1 MRDRVVSEDPFLQV
15 YCPDKYK
22 TQRLCDEAVDDS
34 LAALKLMPDGFV
46 TSKMIKGLYNALY
59 ADENILY
66 FNQDS
71 GNLVFSCNE
80 MDVFN
85 IDLNNINLDNNF
97 DKDDPDTIVLI
108 KLLVSHIKFDANIN
122 ANSVAS

>member
-1 MRDRVVSEDPFLQV
+1 MCDRVVSEDPFLQV

-34 LAALKLMPDGFV
+34 LAALKLMPDGFAA
-46 TSKMIKGLYNALY
+46 SKMIKGLYNALY

-66 FNQDS
+66 FNEDS

-97 DKDDPDTIVLI
+97 DEDDPDTIVLI
-108 KLLVSHIKFDANIN
+108 KLLVSHIKFAANIN